1 MRKSVFIAVSVAA
14 LALVSCGKSQDP
26 NKREPGKWKTEVSLE
41 SFEMTGVPDSMKAQ
55 LAGMKDQMAAQLKST
70 GAHEECVTAEA
81 AAKEDVS
88 KGLSSGLGGACE
100 FSKKEIGSG
109 KLDVAGTCTNA
120 GRKMDMTM
128 TGTLSP
134 KKVDVVMG
142 VKAAPQAGG
151 PGMDMKMKVTSTHVG
166 ACDS

>member
-1 MRKSVFIAVSVAA
+1 MRKLGYITVGVAA

-26 NKREPGKWKTEVSLE
+26 NKREPGKWKTEASLE
-41 SFEMTGVPDSMKAQ
+41 SLEFTGVPDAMKAQ
-55 LAGMKDQMAAQLKST
+55 LAGAKDQMAAQFKSSF
-70 GAHEECVTAEA
+70 AREECLTAEA

-100 FSKKEIGSG
+100 FSKKDVSSG
-109 KLDVAGTCTNA
+109 KLDVAGTCTSA
-120 GRKMDMTM
+120 GQKMDLTM

-134 KKVDVVMG
+134 KKVDVVMTM
-142 VKAAPQAGG
+142 KAASQAGR
-151 PGMDMKMKVTSTHVG
+151 PGMDMKMKLTNTHVG